1 MGTVEL
7 TGLEMML
14 MMAFGQYLAHPSA
27 KVFTMPACSKD
38 ELGKLA
44 VQQCLTSSHS

>member
-14 MMAFGQYLAHPSA
+14 MMAFGQYRAHPSA
-27 KVFTMPACSKD
+27 NVFTMPACILLLSRHQD
-38 ELGKLA
+38 L
-44 VQQCLTSSHS
+44 